1 MPNNDLD
8 AIVIGGGIAGLSC
21 AATLARA
28 GKKALLV
35 EQYFRPG
42 GYWTSFTRHDV
53 IFDITPHWTIAPDVV
68 NRMLA
73 DHGVAPLEFEQH
85 AHVGRYVGPS
95 PRWDVWVSTDRVR
108 FEDSVLSSFP
118 SASRESL
125 ARLIDVCLAAYDEI
139 ESVPVRNLELLN
151 PLARLA
157 VTLQMPLQLRNLI
170 RYARMPADK
179 FLESFFPGEELAG
192 LRTSL
197 YMTAPIPGISAIGVI
212 AMIGIAL
219 RGRAHSPVGGAQA
232 IGDAFAE
239 AAQRSGAEI
248 RYSTKVKR
256 ILLRDGRAAGCEME
270 DGSLCNA
277 RAVVAAMDARQTF
290 YELLDPA
297 VMPPSFRKKLDAYPV
312 SDPYVMVS
320 LVTDLDPASYG
331 FDGTDTFV
339 ASSSDLTKTLAPD
352 DPEHGF
358 YELVFPRYRT
368 PGADPHHHG
377 IQIVSP
383 ATFGYEDHWRAGP
396 ALERGADYGEFK
408 QAYADRL
415 IKRAESRLP
424 GLGAHII
431 ALDVATP
438 VTMHRYTLNTHGAP
452 VGWGYKNPL
461 RWTQRVP
468 FIRGLYQAGHWVGP
482 SGVVNAATS
491 GKHAAEL
498 ILWDLAS

>member
-1 MPNNDLD
+1 MPSNDLD

-21 AATLARA
+21 AASLARA
-28 GKKALLV
+28 GKKALLI
-35 EQYFRPG
+35 EQHSRPG
-42 GYWTSFTRHDV
+42 GYWTSFTRHGV

-73 DHGVAPLEFEQH
+73 DHGVGPLEFEQH

-95 PRWDVWVSTDRVR
+95 PEWDIWVSADRPR

-118 SASRESL
+118 AASRESL
-125 ARLIDVCLAAYDEI
+125 ARLIDVCLAVFDEI
-139 ESVPVRNLELLN
+139 ESVPARNLELMN
-151 PLARLA
+151 PLARLV
-157 VTLQMPLQLRNLI
+157 VTLQIPLKLRKLI
-170 RYARMPADK
+170 RHARVPADR

-219 RGRAHSPVGGAQA
+219 RGRAHSPVGGAQT
-232 IGDAFAE
+232 ISDAFAE
-239 AAQRSGAEI
+239 AAHRSGAEI
-248 RYSTKVKR
+248 RYSTQARR
-256 ILLRDGRAAGCEME
+256 ILLRDGRAAGVELE
-270 DGSLCNA
+270 DGSLCHA
-277 RAVVAAMDARQTF
+277 RTVVAAMDARQTF
-290 YELLDPA
+290 YELLDA
-297 VMPPSFRKKLDAYPV
+297 ALMPPAFRKKLDAYPV

-320 LVTDLDPASYG
+320 VVTDLDPAVYG

-339 ASSSDLTKTLAPD
+339 ASSPDLARALAPD
-352 DPEHGF
+352 DPEQGF
-358 YELVFPRYRT
+358 YELVFPRYRA

-383 ATFGYEDHWRAGP
+383 ATFEHEDHWRAGP
-396 ALERGADYGEFK
+396 ALERGDSYREFK
-408 QAYADRL
+408 QVYAERL
-415 IKRAESRLP
+415 IKRVESRIP
-424 GLGAHII
+424 GLGEHII

-438 VTMHRYTLNTHGAP
+438 VTMYRYTLNTHGAP

-468 FIRGLYQAGHWVGP
+468 FIGGLYQAGHWVGP

-498 ILWDLAS
+498 ILRDLAS